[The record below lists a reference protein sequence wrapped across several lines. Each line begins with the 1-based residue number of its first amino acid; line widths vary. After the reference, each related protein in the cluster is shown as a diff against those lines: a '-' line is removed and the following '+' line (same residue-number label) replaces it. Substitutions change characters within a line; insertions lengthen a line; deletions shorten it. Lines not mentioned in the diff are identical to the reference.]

1 MTTLTGLKARTLD
14 VISRAI
20 RGDLRREMPDVDATV
35 WPNNMSILSKV
46 FAMATRLVE
55 LRLEWAYRQI
65 FASTAE
71 ARQLERQA
79 YEFGLARKPARFA
92 AGYIETTG
100 DPDTIYPAGL
110 SWQSGTVLYTAA
122 SDARSDADGAVSFY
136 VVAAETGT
144 ATNRAASDVLVF
156 MDATLAPTLEAAA
169 MVGADGLGGGADAES
184 DDSLRARVLDRKRRP
199 PQGGA
204 TSDYE
209 QIARAMPGVSA
220 AWAYSWINGAGTVG
234 VWFLFEGR
242 TNGIPTPADV
252 AALQEWIDDRRL
264 IRARLSVVAPT
275 PYPIDIAIGGLKTDN
290 QRTRDA
296 IRASLEAMFAKRARP
311 GVAPDPFSFSRSWIA
326 EAISTAVGED
336 SHVLIMPID
345 DMRFDGGQI
354 AVLGDIFYA

>member
-20 RGDLRREMPDVDATV
+20 RGDLRREMPEVDATV

-100 DPDTIYPAGL
+100 DPNTIYPAGL
-110 SWQSGTVLYTAA
+110 SWQSGTVLYTAT
-122 SDARSDADGAVSFY
+122 SDARSDANGAVLFY
-136 VVAAETGT
+136 VVASETGT
-144 ATNRAASDVLVF
+144 ATNRAASDALVF
-156 MDATLAPTLEAAA
+156 MDSALAPTLDAAA
-169 MVGADGLGGGADAES
+169 TVSADGLGGGADAES

-242 TNGIPTPADV
+242 TNGIPTESDV
-252 AALQEWIDDRRL
+252 AALQDWIDTRRL
-264 IRARLSVVAPT
+264 IRARLVVAAPVAT
-275 PYPIDIAIGGLKTDN
+275 PIDVFITDLSGDTLATRSAIE
-290 QRTRDA
+290 
-296 IRASLEAMFAKRARP
+296 ASLRTMFAARARV
-311 GVAPDPFSFSRSWIA
+311 GVASAPLLFSRSWIS
-326 EAISTAVGED
+326 EAISQAIGEERHYLSSPQYD
-336 SHVLIMPID
+336 LVFASGEMP
-345 DMRFDGGQI
+345 
-354 AVLGDIFYA
+354 VLGQVFYG